1 MVTGTPPIKIGI
13 AVQNRGV
20 MDFLSEGDG
29 AEEDL
34 PKTQTRK
41 MMMGYLGV
49 SRDDEGP
56 GVIQDPRDQR
66 DLGDP
71 QDRWDPG
78 EYPGDY
84 LPLVWGTRSYHPH
97 M

>member
-1 MVTGTPPIKIGI
+1 MEMMTGIPPIRIGT
-13 AVQNRGV
+13 AVQNCGI

-29 AEEDL
+29 VEEDHL
-34 PKTQTRK
+34 RTWTRK

-56 GVIQDPRDQR
+56 GVIQDPRDQK

-71 QDRWDPG
+71 QD
-78 EYPGDY
+78 
-84 LPLVWGTRSYHPH
+84 
-97 M
+97 

>member
-1 MVTGTPPIKIGI
+1 MEIMMGIPPIRIGT

-20 MDFLSEGDG
+20 MGFLSEGDG
-29 AEEDL
+29 AEEDHL
-34 PKTQTRK
+34 RTRIRK

-49 SRDDEGP
+49 SGDDAGP

-71 QDRWDPG
+71 RD
-78 EYPGDY
+78 
-84 LPLVWGTRSYHPH
+84 
-97 M
+97 